1 MSKRDYYEV
10 LGVAKGAD
18 EDALKAAFRK
28 KAMQFH
34 PDRNP
39 GDKAAEQKF
48 KELNEAYEVLK
59 DPQKRAAYDRL
70 GHAAFDPA
78 MGGGAGARP
87 GGRGFEFNMGGAF
100 SDIFEEMFG
109 DLTGRRRQQPQGPER
124 GNDLRYNLEIS
135 LEDAFAGTNA
145 RIRVPTAVVCESCKG
160 TGGEGGAKPKAC
172 PACGGRGRVRASQG
186 FFTVERSCAQC
197 HGTGQVIDK
206 PCRTCHGEGRVPKD
220 KTLDVAVPAGV
231 DEGTRIRLAGEGET
245 GHRGGPPG
253 DLYIFVAIAP
263 HQIFQRD
270 GAHIYC
276 QVPLPMVTAA
286 LGGAVDVPTVEGAR
300 ARIDIPAGTQ
310 SGQQFRLRG
319 KGMSQLRTKL
329 RGDMI
334 VEVAVETP
342 ANLNA
347 KQRQILEEFRRAGG
361 EDASPKARGFFAKVK
376 EMWDGMKG

>member
-28 KAMQFH
+28 KAMQHH

-78 MGGGAGARP
+78 MGGGGARP

-145 RIRVPTAVVCESCKG
+145 RIRVPTAVVCEPCKG

-172 PACGGRGRVRASQG
+172 ATCGGRGRVRASQG
-186 FFTVERSCAQC
+186 FFTVERSCATC

-231 DEGTRIRLAGEGET
+231 DEGTRIRLAGEGEM
-245 GHRGGPPG
+245 GHRGGPAG

-342 ANLNA
+342 ANLTA

-361 EDASPKARGFFAKVK
+361 DEASPKASGFFAKVK